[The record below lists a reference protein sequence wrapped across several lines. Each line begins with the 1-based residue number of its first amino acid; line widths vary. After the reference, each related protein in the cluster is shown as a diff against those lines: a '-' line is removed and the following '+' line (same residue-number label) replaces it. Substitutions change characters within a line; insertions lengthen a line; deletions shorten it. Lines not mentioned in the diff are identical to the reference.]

1 MTPVAALAAI
11 PDCPVDAAPAE
22 RHDADDRQPMR
33 ALFRKAAQGGHT
45 GAQVA
50 YARMLLFGLGGAPE
64 RRQALG
70 WLQRAEA
77 AGNCVAGYWL
87 AWLALG
93 SVLLPRDG
101 RINQRML
108 AAVHHGHPPALRA
121 AAVHMG
127 RKRDPADQRLC
138 VHLLERAATG
148 GDLLSALLLAERLER
163 GEGCEPRP
171 MAAAAWRTRLV
182 DAGAP
187 VLPVIDAPPPAPR
200 PARGPCSRG
209 TLAFEEALVP
219 PPLQWLSEHPR
230 LAQIDGLLT
239 SDECRLLVAHALLD
253 GHGDALHPAW
263 RVQPASEDFALR
275 VLQLRLARAAR
286 SELAHAEPLQVECRR
301 PGPIGAAH
309 HDYLPP
315 DRLVADHVLA
325 GNRHR
330 TLLACLAAADDGG
343 GESFPLAGLRTRP
356 ATGAAV
362 VFDDLLHGGGH
373 ETASLHAALPVCR
386 GALWQ
391 ATLWLREGRYRRA

>member
-1 MTPVAALAAI
+1 MTPVAALAAT
-11 PDCPVDAAPAE
+11 PDCPVVSAPAE
-22 RHDADDRQPMR
+22 WQDADDWQPKR
-33 ALFRKAAQGGHT
+33 ALFRRAALGGHS
-45 GAQVA
+45 GAQVE
-50 YARMLLFGLGGAPE
+50 YARMLLFGLGGAPA

-77 AGNCVAGYWL
+77 QGNTVAGYWL

-138 VHLLERAATG
+138 VHLLERAAAG
-148 GDLLSALLLAERLER
+148 GDLLSALLLVERLER
-163 GEGCEPRP
+163 GEGCEPQP
-171 MAAAAWRTRLV
+171 MAAAAWRARFAAEGIPALP
-182 DAGAP
+182 AIEAP
-187 VLPVIDAPPPAPR
+187 ALAPR
-200 PARGPCSRG
+200 PARGPCSAA

-219 PPLQWLSEHPR
+219 PPLQWLAEHPR
-230 LAQIDGLLT
+230 LAAVDGLLG

-253 GHGDALHPAW
+253 GRGMQACW
-263 RVQPASEDFALR
+263 RVEPAAEDFALR

-301 PGPIGAAH
+301 PGRPDTAH

-315 DRLVADHVLA
+315 DRLAADHAQA
-325 GNRHR
+325 GNRQR
-330 TLLACLAAADDGG
+330 TLLVCLSPADEGG
-343 GESFPLAGLRTRP
+343 GEWFPRAGLRTRP
-356 ATGAAV
+356 VAGAGV
-362 VFDDLLHGGGH
+362 LFDDLLHGGRH
-373 ETASLHAALPVCR
+373 ETAALHAGVPVLR
-386 GALWQ
+386 GAQWQ
-391 ATLWLREGRYRRA
+391 AALWLREGRYRSA